1 MAEKQRILVIDDD
14 TASLTS
20 IKMIL
25 GIDYDV
31 ITISNPS
38 DILNLLQKDKFHLIL
53 LDMFIPG
60 SDGMEILKQIRTNHK
75 DIPVIILSGSVEW
88 AVRVGET
95 RRLGATDYILKPF
108 DTIAL
113 KQRITEA
120 LKN

>member
-113 KQRITEA
+113 KQRITEV